1 MTCQN
6 ASNIARALPTPKRLV
21 IKIGSSILTQALDST
36 FENTDSGQTQ
46 VDYHAAATAPRNE
59 SKTPASQKVDS
70 SVQVARIQA
79 LCAEIATLK
88 ATIPEIILVS
98 SGAVAC
104 GFSLLG
110 FPSRPKDIIDK
121 QACAAV
127 GQARLLWHYEQAFRE
142 HGLQIAQILLTK
154 DDLSNPKRYLYASA
168 ALRRLL
174 ELQAIP
180 IINENDPV
188 LVDELKYIETFGD
201 NDNLAA
207 LVAGMVDAD
216 LLLIL
221 SDVDGL
227 YTANPATNPS
237 AKRIGEVHAID
248 ESIFA
253 LAGESPTS
261 GAVGTGG
268 MASKLHAAKKA
279 VQRGCNVA
287 IIKGDDARNIK
298 AFLSGADIGTYFHL
312 PTSNIKKRRFYIG
325 YVAIPQGK
333 LIVDSGALRALRAN
347 KSLLPKGVLSVEG
360 IFEAGDVVS
369 VYDECG
375 QEIARGKS
383 RYNAHDS
390 RLIIGK
396 DSARIGEILGQS
408 YGDCLLHKDDIAL
421 LDT

>member
-1 MTCQN
+1 M
-6 ASNIARALPTPKRLV
+6 SRILPKRLV
-21 IKIGSSILTQALDST
+21 IKIGSSILTRSLDSAQST
-36 FENTDSGQTQ
+36 S
-46 VDYHAAATAPRNE
+46 APE
-59 SKTPASQKVDS
+59 SKSSLDS
-70 SVQVARIQA
+70 KGSPDSPESTSVQVARIQA
-79 LCAEIATLK
+79 LCAEIAALK
-88 ATIPEIILVS
+88 ATIPEIVLVS

-174 ELQAIP
+174 ELGAIP

-188 LVDELKYIETFGD
+188 LVDELKYIESFGD

-207 LVAGMVDAD
+207 LVAGMIDAD

-227 YTANPATNPS
+227 YTANPATNKD
-237 AKRIGEVHAID
+237 AKPIREVREID

-253 LAGESPTS
+253 LAGENLANIGGTGGQSGVANVSSMS

-279 VQRGCNVA
+279 LQRGCNVA
-287 IIKGDDARNIK
+287 IIKGDDARNIRE
-298 AFLSGADIGTYFHL
+298 FLAGAEIGTYFHL
-312 PTSNIKKRRFYIG
+312 PESNIKKRRFHTA
-325 YVAIPQGK
+325 YVAIPQGR
-333 LIVDSGALRALRAN
+333 LVVDSGALKALRAN
-347 KSLLPKGVLSVEG
+347 KSLLPKGVLEVQGS
-360 IFEAGDVVS
+360 FDAGDVVS
-369 VYDECG
+369 VQSECG

-383 RYNAHDS
+383 RYNAHES

-396 DSARIGEILGQS
+396 DSACISQILGQS

-421 LDT
+421 L